1 VAPKFSSPEEFLAY
15 VKFARANPLAAIQ
28 SDANL
33 EFQRIHE
40 EKLSAAGQIDPEALA
55 SPHDSKSGS
64 KTHSKK
70 SRDESFVAVLQITWI
85 SSRYSP

>member
-15 VKFARANPLAAIQ
+15 VKFARANPLATIQ

-55 SPHDSKSGS
+55 SPHDYWLGS
-64 KTHSKK
+64 CGRTCDGCC
-70 SRDESFVAVLQITWI
+70 RVSF
-85 SSRYSP
+85 

>member
-55 SPHDSKSGS
+55 SPHDYWLGS
-64 KTHSKK
+64 CGRTCDGCC
-70 SRDESFVAVLQITWI
+70 RVSF
-85 SSRYSP
+85 

>member
-1 VAPKFSSPEEFLAY
+1 MAY

-55 SPHDSKSGS
+55 SPHDYWLGS
-64 KTHSKK
+64 CGRTCDGCC
-70 SRDESFVAVLQITWI
+70 RVSF
-85 SSRYSP
+85 